1 MQYTKQRGFDNLSK
15 EQIYDK
21 AQASEKPQKTG
32 YASSLSKGL
41 YNKHHLTHSINFETN
56 PKAHFHDLNKP
67 RSKSKILQSLST
79 ILKQQASSIAT
90 SRQRQQANQSQ
101 ELDIKYVL
109 FPTEKSEYNDIFD
122 TKKDKLN
129 KLTKSKVGLPN
140 SMSSRGEIL
149 KDSQKVPIFAN
160 QYPKKRDDKIESN
173 PLMSDPELTNP
184 IFALGSQQ
192 DVQALF
198 SKILVKKENAQK
210 KNKRY

>member
-1 MQYTKQRGFDNLSK
+1 M
-15 EQIYDK
+15 
-21 AQASEKPQKTG
+21 
-32 YASSLSKGL
+32 
-41 YNKHHLTHSINFETN
+41 
-56 PKAHFHDLNKP
+56 
-67 RSKSKILQSLST
+67 
-79 ILKQQASSIAT
+79 
-90 SRQRQQANQSQ
+90 
-101 ELDIKYVL
+101 L

-129 KLTKSKVGLPN
+129 KLTNSKVGLPN

-149 KDSQKVPIFAN
+149 KDSQRVPIFAN

-198 SKILVKKENAQK
+198 SKILVKKENA
-210 KNKRY
+210 